1 MYRTC
6 SHGRV
11 MCQGAVQHRA
21 HLLSPS
27 EGEVSLCNSHKLP
40 FRVRVRH
47 WMPRCRPT
55 VFLRNNYRKDY
66 TWKLLLVK
74 TDKSNKSRVV
84 LRAHGTHLW
93 MSTRHRGIVPVTQCD
108 PLVVRVIKSNEI
120 PEASSWR
127 ARWEKRVQ
135 NELKTWEDFSSLNI
149 AGVNF
154 FEQGLYTCPQ
164 DPGSTDQ
171 PGRHLGEKWVVRAG
185 WLTGSSHWKYSLPR
199 QATPEAGGPLRWLTV
214 KRGEEGALKTFILL

>member
-11 MCQGAVQHRA
+11 MCQGADQHRA

-93 MSTRHRGIVPVTQCD
+93 MSTRHRGIVHVTQCV
-108 PLVVRVIKSNEI
+108 PLVWGLSRVMKYQRHPVGEQDGKKENKTNWKRGKTFHHSTLQGLISSNKVCILAHKIREVLTSQ
-120 PEASSWR
+120 EG
-127 ARWEKRVQ
+127 
-135 NELKTWEDFSSLNI
+135 TWERS
-149 AGVNF
+149 
-154 FEQGLYTCPQ
+154 E
-164 DPGSTDQ
+164 
-171 PGRHLGEKWVVRAG
+171 W
-185 WLTGSSHWKYSLPR
+185 
-199 QATPEAGGPLRWLTV
+199 
-214 KRGEEGALKTFILL
+214 